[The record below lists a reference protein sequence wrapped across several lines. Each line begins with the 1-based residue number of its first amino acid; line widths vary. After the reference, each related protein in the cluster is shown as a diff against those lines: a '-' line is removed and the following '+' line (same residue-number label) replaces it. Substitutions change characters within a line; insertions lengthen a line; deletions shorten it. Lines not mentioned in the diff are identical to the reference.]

1 MKLFKT
7 LMISAVLAST
17 LVAGTKAVTF
27 EKTYGGKNEDLARAV
42 IVTDTGYVVIG
53 QTSSHR
59 ERRADMYVINMDRHG
74 KKIWSR
80 AIGGRDDEE
89 GNAIVAT
96 KDGYLAVGTT
106 ESFGSDRSSIYTVKL
121 NKSGDAQW
129 QKAYWSRDDSYYY
142 YGTSVAKTKSGFK
155 VVGWEN
161 KLAFFDSE
169 VFGYVV
175 DIDGEGERLRTRRY
189 GGEDDDILYN
199 ILKTEDGGYLLVGSS
214 ESFRDDY
221 GFDAYAVKVD
231 EAGKVL
237 WQKIYGWGY
246 DESAYAVAPAKD
258 GGFMLVGITKSN
270 RDKRDEVY
278 VVRIDRNGKMLWQ
291 NTYGGRYDEIGYDIV
306 ADDDGYVITGMTE
319 SNTNGREDLYLLK
332 IDDNGKV
339 LWDRNY
345 GGRDSEVGYG
355 IAKTDDGYIVVGE
368 TESYGSGRK
377 DAYILKVNKKG
388 LLK

>member
-1 MKLFKT
+1 MKIFLSLMTVVLLAGT
-7 LMISAVLAST
+7 LAAST
-17 LVAGTKAVTF
+17 DRVTF
-27 EKTYGGKNEDLARAV
+27 EKTYGGKNEDLAKSV
-42 IVTDTGYVVIG
+42 IVTETGYIVIG
-53 QTSSHR
+53 QTNSHR
-59 ERRADMYVINMDRHG
+59 ERRSDIYIINMDKKG
-74 KKIWSR
+74 NKIWSK

-89 GNAIVAT
+89 GDDIIKT
-96 KDGYLAVGTT
+96 DDGGYLAIGTT

-121 NKSGDAQW
+121 DKTGEAQW
-129 QKAYWSRDDSYYY
+129 QKAYWSKDDSYYY
-142 YGTSVAKTKSGFK
+142 GTGVVKTEKGFK
-155 VVGWEN
+155 IAGWEN
-161 KLAFFDSE
+161 KLEFFDSE

-175 DIDGEGERLRTRRY
+175 DTDKEGERLRTRRY
-189 GGEDDDILYN
+189 GGEDDDILYD
-199 ILKTEDGGYLLVGSS
+199 ILKTDGGYLMVGSS

-231 EAGKVL
+231 ETGKVL

-246 DESAYAVAPAKD
+246 DESAYAVAQAKD

-278 VVRIDRNGKMLWQ
+278 VVRIDKNGKMLWQ
-291 NTYGGRYDEIGYDIV
+291 STYGGRYDEIGFDIV
-306 ADDDGYVITGMTE
+306 ADGDGYVITGMTE
-319 SNTNGREDLYLLK
+319 SNTNGREDLYLFK
-332 IDDNGKV
+332 IDDHGKV

-355 IAKTDDGYIVVGE
+355 IARTDDGYIVVGE
-368 TESYGSGRK
+368 TESYGNGRK